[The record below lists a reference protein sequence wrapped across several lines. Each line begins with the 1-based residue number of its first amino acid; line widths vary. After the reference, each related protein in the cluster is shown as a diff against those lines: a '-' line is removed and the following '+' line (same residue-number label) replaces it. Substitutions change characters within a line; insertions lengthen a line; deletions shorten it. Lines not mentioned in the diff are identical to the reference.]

1 MANPLK
7 DREFLKQLHLNRT
20 RYTLA
25 RIISL
30 DENDVPVETIEGRV
44 TGGSANVDG
53 ASAVRR
59 TCSLTLV
66 ADPNLR
72 ITDFYWALKSKFK
85 LEIGLKNTINPNYPD
100 IIWFKQGIFLISSFN
115 KQLTT
120 NNLTIS
126 IQGKDKMAR
135 LNGEM
140 GGAIPAQTRFDVMDE
155 IDVYGNITEVKIP
168 IKQIITSALILQ
180 GYENPHNIFI
190 NDLDEYGYELWDYR
204 AKNSK
209 GESFPMYYFYSN
221 KETVANITT
230 NGDMEIGGTALRN
243 IPEQSLYNRI
253 DGFDESIPY
262 GDDGYRIAKIQYGDT
277 AGYHRT
283 ELIYPSELTLAPG
296 EPITALLDKIKNLL
310 GAFEYFYD
318 VDGHFIFQKKKTYTE
333 GLFSPLREDGSAEP
347 AAALSEYIYKFED
360 AELITNLSVNPQIN
374 NIKNDFSIQGNRK
387 SASGADIPIH
397 ARYAVDTKPE
407 KYTTL
412 DYYVGYH
419 MCYLDTIQAPEDT
432 KELIYERRTNGTG
445 YDYVLKE
452 DQRNKTGG
460 WIIKEDSAPDQDNSI
475 FYKDG
480 NNYIKL
486 SESTTIYERNKTT
499 KKFEVSNIQAG
510 QSIDLKKT
518 YFILWLENESRSY
531 TTTQV
536 DWRELI
542 YLMARDYYQHNEEA
556 DFQIMIRNNNSQ
568 FPTGKTGYEQYYTDM
583 QGFWRQL
590 YNPKG
595 TRAEGFLVNGSKDEN
610 GETFEYK
617 GNYPYWHVN
626 AVYYPEQLN
635 FWIDFLEPNSPYL
648 QKYSIAEI
656 GDRIVVDNKSNVKT
670 LQLKEKPEV
679 ESIIMPEEAELVED
693 KGSLEALATMRIQ
706 PEFSELFSI
715 STRGTTAA
723 EKADE
728 LINKHICENETIGIT
743 IIPLYFLEPNTKIY
757 VKNEELGI
765 DSDFILTKFTIPLT
779 YNGTMSLTTTKVLKY
794 IK

>member
-7 DREFLKQLHLNRT
+7 DSEFLKQLHLNRT

-30 DENDVPVETIEGRV
+30 DENDIPVETIEGRV

-140 GGAIPAQTRFDVMDE
+140 GGAIPAQTRFDAMDE

-209 GESFPMYYFYSN
+209 GESFPMYYFYSD

-374 NIKNDFSIQGNRK
+374 NIKNDFSI
-387 SASGADIPIH
+387 
-397 ARYAVDTKPE
+397 
-407 KYTTL
+407 
-412 DYYVGYH
+412 
-419 MCYLDTIQAPEDT
+419 
-432 KELIYERRTNGTG
+432 
-445 YDYVLKE
+445 
-452 DQRNKTGG
+452 
-460 WIIKEDSAPDQDNSI
+460 
-475 FYKDG
+475 
-480 NNYIKL
+480 
-486 SESTTIYERNKTT
+486 
-499 KKFEVSNIQAG
+499 
-510 QSIDLKKT
+510 
-518 YFILWLENESRSY
+518 
-531 TTTQV
+531 
-536 DWRELI
+536 
-542 YLMARDYYQHNEEA
+542 
-556 DFQIMIRNNNSQ
+556 
-568 FPTGKTGYEQYYTDM
+568 
-583 QGFWRQL
+583 
-590 YNPKG
+590 
-595 TRAEGFLVNGSKDEN
+595 
-610 GETFEYK
+610 
-617 GNYPYWHVN
+617 
-626 AVYYPEQLN
+626 
-635 FWIDFLEPNSPYL
+635 
-648 QKYSIAEI
+648 
-656 GDRIVVDNKSNVKT
+656 
-670 LQLKEKPEV
+670 
-679 ESIIMPEEAELVED
+679 
-693 KGSLEALATMRIQ
+693 
-706 PEFSELFSI
+706 
-715 STRGTTAA
+715 
-723 EKADE
+723 
-728 LINKHICENETIGIT
+728 
-743 IIPLYFLEPNTKIY
+743 
-757 VKNEELGI
+757 
-765 DSDFILTKFTIPLT
+765 
-779 YNGTMSLTTTKVLKY
+779 
-794 IK
+794 